1 MDFEDTLLMMPGPVP
16 VAPRTLRAMAKPMIN
31 HRGAEFSEMYDDCRE
46 ILADIFKTQNDI
58 FVISGSGSASMEAAI
73 GCTIN
78 KDDTVVSIENGKFG
92 ERFKDIAGRYGN
104 VVPLEFEWGE
114 GIDLG
119 IIEDKLS
126 EGAKAVT
133 LVHNET
139 SAGIMNPAKEVG
151 KLARKYD
158 ALFIMDGVTSI
169 GGDIVEVDKWGVDIA
184 IVGSQKCLAA
194 PPGLSMISVS
204 ERAFTAMD
212 DVDRMPYYLDLKAY
226 KKSADKEST
235 QTPYTP
241 AVPLFFA
248 LQDALNIVKEE
259 GMDARIKRH
268 RAGSKAIR
276 AAVAAMGIDMLPKLN
291 DHSNYSNTVS
301 AMKAPEG
308 VGSNDIKKDMLKRGI
323 VIAGGQARLGNRIF
337 RIGSMGNFTARD
349 ILITIHELETVLI
362 KRGVIADNGAGIQAA
377 TNVLDALV

>member
-1 MDFEDTLLMMPGPVP
+1 MDLEDTLLMMPGPVP

-31 HRGAEFSEMYDDCRE
+31 HRGAAFSEMYDDCRE
-46 ILADIFKTQNDI
+46 ILADVFKTQNDI

-73 GCTIN
+73 GCIIN
-78 KDDTVVSIENGKFG
+78 KDDTIVAIENGKFG

-119 IIEDKLS
+119 IIEEKLS

-169 GGDIVEVDKWGVDIA
+169 GGDVVEVDKWGIDIA

-194 PPGLSMISVS
+194 PPGLSMVSVS
-204 ERAFTAMD
+204 ERAFKAMD

-241 AVPLFFA
+241 AIPLFFA

-268 RAGSKAIR
+268 RTGSKSIR

-291 DHSNYSNTVS
+291 EHSNYSNTVS
-301 AMKAPEG
+301 AMKTPEG

-323 VIAGGQARLGNRIF
+323 VIAGGQARLGNKIF

-349 ILITIHELETVLI
+349 ILITIQELETVLI
-362 KRGVIADNGAGIQAA
+362 KRGVIFDHGAGIQAA
-377 TNVLDALV
+377 TNVLDTFL

>member
-1 MDFEDTLLMMPGPVP
+1 MDLEDTLLMMPGPVP

-31 HRGAEFSEMYDDCRE
+31 HRGAAFSEMYDDCRE
-46 ILADIFKTQNDI
+46 ILADVFKTQNDI

-78 KDDTVVSIENGKFG
+78 KDDTIVAIENGKFG

-119 IIEDKLS
+119 IIEEKLS

-169 GGDIVEVDKWGVDIA
+169 GGDVVEVDKWGIDIA

-194 PPGLSMISVS
+194 PPGLSMVAVS
-204 ERAFTAMD
+204 ERAFKAMD

-241 AVPLFFA
+241 AIPLFFA

-268 RAGSKAIR
+268 RTGSKAIR

-291 DHSNYSNTVS
+291 EHSNYSNTVS
-301 AMKAPEG
+301 AMKTPEG

-323 VIAGGQARLGNRIF
+323 VIAGGQARLGNKIF

-349 ILITIHELETVLI
+349 ILITIQELETVLI
-362 KRGVIADNGAGIQAA
+362 KRGVISDHGVGIKAA
-377 TNVLDALV
+377 TNVLDTFL

>member
-1 MDFEDTLLMMPGPVP
+1 MDLEDTLLMMPGPVP

-31 HRGAEFSEMYDDCRE
+31 HRGAAFSKMYDDCRE
-46 ILADIFKTQNDI
+46 ILADVFNTRNDI
-58 FVISGSGSASMEAAI
+58 FVVSGSGSASMEAAI

-78 KDDTVVSIENGKFG
+78 KDDKVIAIENGKFG

-104 VVPLEFEWGE
+104 VVPLEFEWGA

-119 IIEDKLS
+119 VVEEKLS
-126 EGAKAVT
+126 EGAKAIT
-133 LVHNET
+133 MVHNET

-151 KLARKYD
+151 KLAKKYD

-169 GGDIVEVDKWGVDIA
+169 GGDVVKVDEWGVDIA
-184 IVGSQKCLAA
+184 VVGSQKCVAA

-204 ERAFTAMD
+204 ERAFEVMD
-212 DVDRMPYYLDLKAY
+212 DVDQMPYYLDLKAY

-248 LQDALNIVKEE
+248 LQDALNIVKDE

-268 RAGSKAIR
+268 RTGAEAIR
-276 AAVAAMGIDMLPKLN
+276 VATAAMGIEMFPTLN
-291 DHSNYSNTVS
+291 ENSSYSNTVS
-301 AMKAPEG
+301 AMKAPEDLS
-308 VGSNDIKKDMLKRGI
+308 SNDIKKDMLERGI
-323 VIAGGQARLGNRIF
+323 VIAGGQARLSGKIF
-337 RIGSMGNFTARD
+337 RIGSMGNCTPRD
-349 ILITIHELETVLI
+349 ILTTIQALETVLQ
-362 KRGVIADNGAGIQAA
+362 KRGVVSNYGAGIQAA
-377 TNVLDALV
+377 TEVLDTLL